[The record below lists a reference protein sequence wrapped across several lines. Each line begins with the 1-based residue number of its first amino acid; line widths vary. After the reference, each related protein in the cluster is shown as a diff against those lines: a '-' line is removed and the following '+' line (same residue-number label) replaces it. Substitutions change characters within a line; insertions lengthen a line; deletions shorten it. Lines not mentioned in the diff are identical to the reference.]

1 MNAYLDTP
9 IYFQTMYPSSEKRFL
24 AINLFAIIFLFVL
37 ILAGGIVRSTGSGM
51 GCPDWPKCFDRLV
64 PPVSESQLPKDY
76 HQRFVQQ
83 RVKKN
88 ERFAKTLDILGFGE
102 LASRIRE
109 DRTILHPEE
118 FNAAKTWTEY
128 VNRLIGA
135 ITGFLLLGC
144 AILSL
149 TYLKSRK
156 RIFFLSWIN
165 LLLVIFQAWLGSI
178 VVSTNLLSWVVTVH
192 MLLALAIVAIC
203 IYTYFQARI
212 LRERSLLANQ
222 HAGGIR
228 VVTIIALCLTIF
240 QIALGTGVREEID
253 AIAESMNY
261 LERAEWLQKVGFQFN
276 LHRDLAIVVVL
287 FNLVLLILIRR
298 KYLGST
304 FHFRYMTYI
313 ALLIVAQIVI
323 GITLSRLALPPVAQ
337 TVHLFLA
344 SLIFGAQ
351 YYLLLLLKQN
361 KLNKSRIV
369 R

>member
-1 MNAYLDTP
+1 
-9 IYFQTMYPSSEKRFL
+9 MYPSSERRFL
-24 AINLFAIIFLFVL
+24 ATNFLAIVFLFVL

-51 GCPDWPKCFDRLV
+51 GCPDWPKCFDRIV
-64 PPVSESQLPKDY
+64 PPTNESQLPQGY
-76 HQRFVQQ
+76 QQRFVQQ

-88 ERFAKTLDILGFGE
+88 ERFARSLDVLGFGE

-135 ITGFLLLGC
+135 LTGFLLLGC
-144 AILSL
+144 ALLSL

-165 LLLVIFQAWLGSI
+165 LLLVVFQAWLGSI

-212 LRERSLLANQ
+212 LRDRSLLSNQ

-228 VVTIIALCLTIF
+228 VVTVIALFLTII
-240 QIALGTGVREEID
+240 QIALGTEVREEID
-253 AIAESMNY
+253 AVAESMKY
-261 LERAEWLQKVGFQFN
+261 LGRPEWTQKVGFQFN
-276 LHRDLAIVVVL
+276 LHRDLAIVVFF
-287 FNLVLLILIRR
+287 FNLVLLVLIRR
-298 KYLGST
+298 KYLGNT
-304 FHFRYMTYI
+304 LHFRYMIYI
-313 ALLIVAQIVI
+313 ALLIIAQIVTGVI
-323 GITLSRLALPPVAQ
+323 LSRLALPPVAQ
-337 TVHLFLA
+337 TIHLFLA

-361 KLNKSRIV
+361 KLYKSRIV

>member
-1 MNAYLDTP
+1 
-9 IYFQTMYPSSEKRFL
+9 MYPSSERRFL
-24 AINLFAIIFLFVL
+24 ATNFLAIVFLFVL

-51 GCPDWPKCFDRLV
+51 GCPDWPKCFDRIV
-64 PPVSESQLPKDY
+64 PPTNESQLPHGY
-76 HQRFVQQ
+76 QQRFVQQ

-88 ERFAKTLDILGFGE
+88 ERFARSLDVLGFGE

-135 ITGFLLLGC
+135 LTGFLLLGC
-144 AILSL
+144 ALLSL

-165 LLLVIFQAWLGSI
+165 LLFVVFQAWLGSI

-192 MLLALAIVAIC
+192 MLLALAIVAIS

-212 LRERSLLANQ
+212 LRDRSLLSNQ

-228 VVTIIALCLTIF
+228 VVTVIALFLTII
-240 QIALGTGVREEID
+240 QIALGTEVREEID
-253 AIAESMNY
+253 AVAESMNY
-261 LERAEWLQKVGFQFN
+261 LARPEWTQKVGFEFN
-276 LHRDLAIVVVL
+276 LHRDLAIVVFIL
-287 FNLVLLILIRR
+287 NLVLLVLIRR
-298 KYLGST
+298 KYLGNT
-304 FHFRYMTYI
+304 LHFRYMIYI
-313 ALLIVAQIVI
+313 ALLIIAQIVT
-323 GITLSRLALPPVAQ
+323 GIILSRLALPPVAQ

-351 YYLLLLLKQN
+351 YYLFLLLKQN
-361 KLNKSRIV
+361 KLYKSRIV